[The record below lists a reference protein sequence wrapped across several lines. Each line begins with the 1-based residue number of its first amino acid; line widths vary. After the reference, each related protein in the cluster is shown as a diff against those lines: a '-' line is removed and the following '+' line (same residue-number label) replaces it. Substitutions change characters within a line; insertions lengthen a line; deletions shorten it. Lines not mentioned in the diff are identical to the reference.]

1 MHVISLSLSLSH
13 CSHYSGALIGIL
25 HGMLVHVLQ
34 RECTAN
40 PQCVQLGAGTRSC
53 RGNVC
58 ARRKLFSL
66 CIVYSKALPLTHPP
80 RQPRSLHSLM
90 HAHYA
95 YEPLLLRGSQQLS
108 AASVGHSAARSA
120 ERSARPIYT
129 GTVALSVPPDASH
142 TLLNALAM
150 HTVRLTDGIIRTR
163 RLFECTPYGSSHSSS
178 GRCGEMGVGFA
189 GKISQR

>member
-1 MHVISLSLSLSH
+1 MACWIA
-13 CSHYSGALIGIL
+13 GACAAAG
-25 HGMLVHVLQ
+25 
-34 RECTAN
+34 
-40 PQCVQLGAGTRSC
+40 VQLGSGTRSC
-53 RGNVC
+53 CSNVC
-58 ARRKLFSL
+58 ARHELL
-66 CIVYSKALPLTHPP
+66 LMCIVYSKALPLAHPP
-80 RQPRSLHSLM
+80 RKPRSLHSLM

-150 HTVRLTDGIIRTR
+150 HTVRSTDSIIRTR
-163 RLFECTPYGSSHSSS
+163 RWLERDPATFSRPPLFHTRPSAHQHYPSAAHHHDPP
-178 GRCGEMGVGFA
+178 
-189 GKISQR
+189 